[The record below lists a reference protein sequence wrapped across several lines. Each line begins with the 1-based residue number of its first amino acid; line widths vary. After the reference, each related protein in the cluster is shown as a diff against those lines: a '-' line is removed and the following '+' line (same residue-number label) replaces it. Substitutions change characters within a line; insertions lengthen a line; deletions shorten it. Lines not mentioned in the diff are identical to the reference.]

1 MFGGFGMSHYVT
13 LELSSNTYTNLID
26 WLTLWTPK
34 AIENY
39 NEMEELVHLV
49 DLLEEEYQ
57 RDSTKQSKELK
68 EWSERQKF
76 FEGDY
81 NNSRY
86 YFNFDKVDKIF
97 KEYEENCML
106 EWKIS
111 NQDKFHL
118 ICEIIDTLVNDNEEE
133 KND

>member
-1 MFGGFGMSHYVT
+1 MSYYVT
-13 LELSSNTYTNLID
+13 LELSNNTYTNLID

-34 AIENY
+34 AVENY

-49 DLLEEEYQ
+49 DFLEEEYQ
-57 RDSTKQSKELK
+57 RDSGKQSKELK

-76 FEGDY
+76 FEGDHK
-81 NNSRY
+81 NPKY

-111 NQDKFHL
+111 DQDKFHL
-118 ICEIIDTLVNDNEEE
+118 ICEIIDVLVNDNKEEE
-133 KND
+133 ND